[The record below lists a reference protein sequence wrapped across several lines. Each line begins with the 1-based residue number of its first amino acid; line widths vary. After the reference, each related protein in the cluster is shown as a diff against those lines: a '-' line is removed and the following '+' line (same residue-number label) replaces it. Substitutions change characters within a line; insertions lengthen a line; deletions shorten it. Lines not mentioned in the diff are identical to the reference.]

1 MRFHLLPRLLVRF
14 ALVAASLSAALS
26 WGQGYDQGIT
36 WRDAVSPFTPGAGA
50 IVGGP
55 GAAPDPNSPMYICR
69 ARIGGS
75 ITPGK
80 WVKGNCNVAFAGKEQ
95 IMDRYQVAY
104 GNAVWQPFSST
115 TYGLLQT
122 GT

>member
-1 MRFHLLPRLLVRF
+1 MRFHLLPHPLVRF
-14 ALVAASLSAALS
+14 ALVATCLPAALS

-50 IVGGP
+50 IMGGP

-69 ARIGGS
+69 ARVGGS

-95 IMDRYQVAY
+95 IMDRYQV
-104 GNAVWQPFSST
+104 
-115 TYGLLQT
+115 
-122 GT
+122 